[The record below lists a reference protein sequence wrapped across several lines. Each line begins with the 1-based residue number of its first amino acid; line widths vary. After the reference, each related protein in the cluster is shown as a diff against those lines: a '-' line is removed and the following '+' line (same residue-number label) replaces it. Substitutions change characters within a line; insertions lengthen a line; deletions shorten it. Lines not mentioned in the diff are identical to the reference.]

1 MSPVTII
8 PVNLVKGKADT
19 EDYKVNQNR
28 MLQPK
33 LNYSDRGSPNK

>member
-8 PVNLVKGKADT
+8 PVNLVKGKTDT
-19 EDYKVNQNR
+19 KYHKVNQNS

-33 LNYSDRGSPNK
+33 LNYSDRGFPNK